1 METIGTRI
9 KNLRKKN
16 NLTQEQLGNK
26 LFFSGKTIFS
36 WESNR
41 TKPDLN
47 ALRKLSEIFHTP
59 INYLL
64 YGDNETKTFE
74 NEIKIRLTKDEYL
87 RILYEVSKVGTLIN
101 DVTQIDTYYILTA
114 PNKWLRIRQVGNVST
129 LSYKE
134 ITEFNTEKYEVSI
147 DNLDNLNHILSKL
160 GFNSQVN
167 VFKKRITYQYNNYEF
182 SFDTVE
188 NLGLFLEIEAIQS
201 SNYDDLIS
209 ITKNFSI
216 DLNKIETQKY
226 CELVMKQ
233 SL

>member
-47 ALRKLSEIFHTP
+47 ALSKLSEIFHTP

-64 YGDNETKTFE
+64 YGNNETKTFE

-87 RILYEVSKVGTLIN
+87 RILYEVSKAGTFIS
-101 DVTQIDTYYILTA
+101 DVIQIDTYYILKN
-114 PNKWLRIRQVGNVST
+114 PNKWLRIRQVGNVNT

-147 DNLDNLNHILSKL
+147 DNLDNINHILSKL
-160 GFNSQVN
+160 GFTSQVT
-167 VFKKRITYQYNNYEF
+167 VSKKRTTYQYNNYEF

-188 NLGLFLEIEAIQS
+188 NLGLFLEIEALQS
-201 SNYDDLIS
+201 TNYEDLIS
-209 ITKNFSI
+209 ITKSFSI
-216 DLNKIETQKY
+216 DLSHIENQKY
-226 CELVMKQ
+226 CDLIMKQ

>member
-41 TKPDLN
+41 TKPDLI
-47 ALRKLSEIFHTP
+47 ALSKLSKIFNTP

-134 ITEFNTEKYEVSI
+134 ITKFNTEKYEVSI
-147 DNLDNLNHILSKL
+147 DSLDNFNHILSKL
-160 GFNSQVN
+160 GFNSQVT
-167 VFKKRITYQYNNYEF
+167 VFKKRITY
-182 SFDTVE
+182 
-188 NLGLFLEIEAIQS
+188 
-201 SNYDDLIS
+201 
-209 ITKNFSI
+209 
-216 DLNKIETQKY
+216 
-226 CELVMKQ
+226 
-233 SL
+233 